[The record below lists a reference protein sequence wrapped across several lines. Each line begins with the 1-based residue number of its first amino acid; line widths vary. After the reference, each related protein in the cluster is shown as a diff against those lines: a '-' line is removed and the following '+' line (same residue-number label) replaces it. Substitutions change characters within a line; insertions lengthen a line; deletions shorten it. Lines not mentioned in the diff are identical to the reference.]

1 MNIINFSEAR
11 SSLKEV
17 IDRVV
22 QDADVTIITRRDAAD
37 AVLMSLDY
45 YNSLVETVH
54 LLSSPAN
61 AVHLARSVE
70 QLSAARPRELMD
82 PEREAHGDPDA

>member
-37 AVLMSLDY
+37 AVVMSLDY

-70 QLSAARPRELMD
+70 QLSTARTRELMD
-82 PEREAHGDPDA
+82 PEGALHGDPDA

>member
-54 LLSSPAN
+54 LLSSPTN

-70 QLSAARPRELMD
+70 QLRTARPRELMD
-82 PEREAHGDPDA
+82 PERPVHGDPDA

>member
-11 SSLKEV
+11 GNLEEV

-22 QDADVTIITRRDAAD
+22 QDADVTIITRRGAAN
-37 AVLMSLDY
+37 AVVMSLDY

-70 QLSAARPRELMD
+70 QLNTAPPRKLTD
-82 PEREAHGDPDA
+82 PERAVDVKPGA

>member
-22 QDADVTIITRRDAAD
+22 QDADVTIITRRNAAD

-70 QLSAARPRELMD
+70 QLRTARPRELMD
-82 PEREAHGDPDA
+82 PERSVHGDPDA

>member
-11 SSLKEV
+11 GNLKEV

-22 QDADVTIITRRDAAD
+22 QDADVTIITCRDAAD
-37 AVLMSLDY
+37 AVVMSLDY

-70 QLSAARPRELMD
+70 QLNTALPRELMD
-82 PEREAHGDPDA
+82 PERAVDGEPDA